1 MPKTYYLDNILINL
15 ALRNT
20 SWVQPAI
27 VYVALYS
34 VAPTASGGGT
44 EITGG
49 GYGRQPVTFNAPT
62 NGATSNVSDVNFPI
76 ASTDWGSVVAFAICD
91 TSSGGNILYFGNLS
105 TPRTVLTNDQ
115 LRFPAGQLV
124 AQET

>member
-1 MPKTYYLDNILINL
+1 MPKTYYLDNIFINL

-20 SWVQPAI
+20 PWVQPAI

-49 GYGRQPVTFNAPT
+49 GYGRQPATFSAPT
-62 NGATSNVSDVNFPI
+62 NGVTSNVSDVNFPI
-76 ASTDWGSVVAFAICD
+76 ASTDWGAVVAFAICD